1 MNTLAESYKK
11 EAGKIINSPGVI
23 DYFSYF
29 RKTRHKQA
37 AKFFE
42 KAAAEYTACDSVGS
56 AAECYFA
63 AAYNFMLAETSDKS
77 AQCYILAAKMYGPSE
92 YNKKIEAYLHA
103 FDVYN
108 KLRRPDMCI
117 KCYDIVAGIYGQ
129 TGKYKEAIMFYE
141 QCVQIAGKFGYNPV
155 NIQEKIAV
163 IQAIHFGYY
172 SIAITVYDS
181 IIQKTMNDPI
191 VYPFMMIAILLR
203 ILVNED
209 LDRADK
215 YFEWCLGVKGF
226 MNTEYHIF
234 VKELMIIVKSGD
246 LGNDKKQQILETYLN
261 YTKKDIVFNN
271 IIVSFLVSQII
282 DIIKI

>member
-11 EAGKIINSPGVI
+11 EATEIINSPGVI

-37 AKFFE
+37 AKLFE

-63 AAYNFMLAETSDKS
+63 AAYNFMLADISDKS
-77 AQCYILAAKMYGPSE
+77 AQCYILAAKMYDSSE

-103 FDVYN
+103 VDIYN
-108 KLRRPDMCI
+108 ILRRSDMCI
-117 KCYDIVAGIYGQ
+117 KCYDNVAVIYFQ
-129 TGKYKEAIMFYE
+129 IGKFKESIMFYE
-141 QCVQIAGKFGYNPV
+141 QCVQISGKFGYSPV
-155 NIQEKIAV
+155 NFQEKIAA
-163 IQAIHFGYY
+163 IQITQLGYY
-172 SIAITVYDS
+172 ATAITVYDS
-181 IIQKTMNDPI
+181 IIQKTMDYPI
-191 VYPFMMIAILLR
+191 IYPFMMIAILLR

-226 MNTEYHIF
+226 MDTDYHIF

-246 LGNDKKQQILETYLN
+246 LGNDKKQQILETHLN

-271 IIVSFLVSQII
+271 IIVSFLVSKII
-282 DIIKI
+282 HNI

>member
-1 MNTLAESYKK
+1 MNTLAQSYKK
-11 EAGKIINSPGVI
+11 EATEIINSPGAI

-37 AKFFE
+37 AKLFE
-42 KAAAEYTACDSVGS
+42 KAAAEYTACDSVDS

-63 AAYNFMLAETSDKS
+63 AAYNFMLADIFDKS
-77 AQCYILAAKMYGPSE
+77 AQYYILAAKMYDSSE

-103 FDVYN
+103 FDIYN

-117 KCYDIVAGIYGQ
+117 KCYDNVAGIYFQ

-155 NIQEKIAV
+155 NIQEKIAL
-163 IQAIHFGYY
+163 IQTTHLGYY
-172 SIAITVYDS
+172 ATAITVYDS

-191 VYPFMMIAILLR
+191 VYPFMTIAILLR
-203 ILVNED
+203 ILANED
-209 LDRADK
+209 TTQVDK

-226 MNTEYHIF
+226 MNTEYYLFIEEIRH
-234 VKELMIIVKSGD
+234 
-246 LGNDKKQQILETYLN
+246 ILESN
-261 YTKKDIVFNN
+261 GGKQKMNECYTFYCAREGGFTNV
-271 IIVSFLVSQII
+271 VVAFLVS
-282 DIIKI
+282 KLA

>member
-1 MNTLAESYKK
+1 MNTLAQSYKK
-11 EAGKIINSPGVI
+11 EATEIINSPGAI

-37 AKFFE
+37 AKLFE

-63 AAYNFMLAETSDKS
+63 AAYNFMLADIFDKS
-77 AQCYILAAKMYGPSE
+77 AQYYILAAKMYDSSE

-103 FDVYN
+103 FDIYN

-117 KCYDIVAGIYGQ
+117 KCYDNVAGIYFQ

-155 NIQEKIAV
+155 NIQEKIAL
-163 IQAIHFGYY
+163 IQTTHLGYY
-172 SIAITVYDS
+172 ATAITVYDS
-181 IIQKTMNDPI
+181 IIQKTMNAPI
-191 VYPFMMIAILLR
+191 VYPFMTIAILLR
-203 ILVNED
+203 ILANETTQV
-209 LDRADK
+209 DK

-226 MNTEYHIF
+226 MNTEYYLFIEEIRH
-234 VKELMIIVKSGD
+234 
-246 LGNDKKQQILETYLN
+246 ILESN
-261 YTKKDIVFNN
+261 GGKQKINDCYTFYCAREGGFSNV
-271 IIVSFLVSQII
+271 VVAFLVS
-282 DIIKI
+282 KLV